1 MGRKLL
7 EITTLHG
14 FTIDELIA
22 FEESYQK
29 KSLKALL
36 RTVIMRYNG
45 IHTEEIQHILG
56 KSRPAI
62 TGYINKWNKYGLE
75 ALVDNRGGSVSTFT
89 DEMLEDLKDTVLNK
103 SPKDFGFLSSTWDTH
118 MLSKY
123 IVDTFGKEC
132 SSEWIRQ
139 MLIKLGFSYKRGQY
153 MPTKGDPELQEA
165 FKKSCWFTRHN

>member
-7 EITTLHG
+7 EVTTLHG
-14 FTIDELIA
+14 FTIDELIEL
-22 FEESYQK
+22 EESHQK
-29 KSLKALL
+29 KSIKSLI
-36 RTVIMRYNG
+36 RTIIMRYQG

-56 KSRPAI
+56 KSRPTI
-62 TGYINKWNKYGLE
+62 TGYINKWNKYGLD
-75 ALVDNRGGSVSTFT
+75 ALVDNRGGSISTFT
-89 DEMLEDLKDTVLNK
+89 DEMLEDLRDTVLNK

-123 IVDTFGKEC
+123 IADTFGNEY

-165 FKKSCWFTRHN
+165 FKKSC